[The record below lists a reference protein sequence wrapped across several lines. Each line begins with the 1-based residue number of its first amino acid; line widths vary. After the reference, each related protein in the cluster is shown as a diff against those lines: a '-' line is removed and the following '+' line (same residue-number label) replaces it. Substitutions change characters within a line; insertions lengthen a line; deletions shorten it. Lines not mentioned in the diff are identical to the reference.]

1 MRYNIQLWFNY
12 DSSWEDST
20 EYGTY
25 EMKVLRWGKGSQE
38 KKKCKGKKNLR
49 KNLREKD
56 QTHIETFVWNTF
68 EINKDLSWFV
78 FFEFG
83 S

>member
-1 MRYNIQLWFNY
+1 MIHHERTAQ
-12 DSSWEDST
+12 SMEH
-20 EYGTY
+20 
-25 EMKVLRWGKGSQE
+25 MKWKYSDEAKEVKR
-38 KKKCKGKKNLR
+38 KKNVREKKNLR

-78 FFEFG
+78 FFEF
-83 S
+83 SS